1 MDFSSQRDHG
11 DFILRCP
18 PRESTIH
25 PLSSTF
31 SPSTTHHFPKMAS
44 SPKKTTPLDRR
55 RPPIL
60 KQKNPSTT
68 DPPIEITP
76 PATPSED
83 PPTIL
88 LPSDLTRY
96 ETMLGES
103 VLARK
108 NPRRRSITPSHRVER
123 VSMSRNDFRK
133 LDQALGGI
141 ESDLRYLSSDARD
154 KACGS

>member
-1 MDFSSQRDHG
+1 
-11 DFILRCP
+11 
-18 PRESTIH
+18 
-25 PLSSTF
+25 
-31 SPSTTHHFPKMAS
+31 MAS
-44 SPKKTTPLDRR
+44 SPKKTTLIDRR

-60 KQKNPSTT
+60 QPKNPSTT
-68 DPPIEITP
+68 DSPTEIIP

-96 ETMLGES
+96 EIMLGES

-108 NPRRRSITPSHRVER
+108 NPRRRSITPYHRHRVER
-123 VSMSRNDFRK
+123 ISMSRNDFRK

-141 ESDLRYLSSDARD
+141 ESDLRYSTSEARD
-154 KACGS
+154 RACGG